1 MRIQGDAVEPLPRRK
16 THVFK
21 EDADVSGISSCASN
35 GLSEGPATA
44 GTEFALSAYTDG
56 STFLMGSSTHKMET
70 SRMRKHFREPFL
82 GKANV
87 WRAVVCAIWHEL
99 ALDSQLPR
107 E

>member
-1 MRIQGDAVEPLPRRK
+1 MALKSRAQAGFI
-16 THVFK
+16 
-21 EDADVSGISSCASN
+21 
-35 GLSEGPATA
+35 ATVVA
-44 GTEFALSAYTDG
+44 